1 MNPATRTER
10 DRCVALLRQ
19 LARDETGDVA
29 ARRTLERAAKQV
41 AKCPDCGD
49 LGVVGSYDAPCTSC
63 DEGSVT
69 S

>member
-1 MNPATRTER
+1 MNHATRTER

-29 ARRTLERAAKQV
+29 ARRTLERAAKVV

-49 LGVVGSYDAPCTSC
+49 LGIVGERDEPCTSC
-63 DEGSVT
+63 EVT
-69 S
+69 A